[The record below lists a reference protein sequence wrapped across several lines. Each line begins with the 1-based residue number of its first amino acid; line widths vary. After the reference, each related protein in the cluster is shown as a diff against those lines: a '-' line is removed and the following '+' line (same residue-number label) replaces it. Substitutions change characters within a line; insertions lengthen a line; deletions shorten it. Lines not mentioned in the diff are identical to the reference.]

1 MFPFTRF
8 KFTARCSAVFI
19 VAAGEFLSGLDSKPA
34 VVSEGC
40 SVQALRQK
48 ERISVLPRVRMRS
61 CCCFVLPLAV
71 PRLGKVRVLS
81 QLKETAPKG
90 EAAKKTLQK
99 APPAFL
105 PVLVPAPRLP
115 AVLGARCAARVPRAH
130 WRGAGTPGTGPFSAS
145 GVQRRQCPKWKRFK
159 QPTGRLSSSR
169 WGLEEKGLWLSSDS
183 PSSRG
188 PERSP
193 APGSKRWGNLS
204 PSPAWCSDPCRN
216 CSARGMMNN
225 CTKKKHGRVTHK
237 PPRTPKNKRGSVG
250 AALGSQCPVRRQRMG
265 RKSPW
270 GPGWGL
276 RGGTG
281 AGRRLWDRASQSQ
294 TRSVW
299 GCQAEA
305 DTGLFWDWLFPLSG
319 LWHGA
324 PWRQSAT

>member
-1 MFPFTRF
+1 MLLRPAAGGAEAGEGACSQPAEGNGSEGRSCKENFAESSSCFSPSPR
-8 KFTARCSAVFI
+8 AGPLPPRGAGSAVM
-19 VAAGEFLSGLDSKPA
+19 
-34 VVSEGC
+34 C
-40 SVQALRQK
+40 
-48 ERISVLPRVRMRS
+48 RV
-61 CCCFVLPLAV
+61 C
-71 PRLGKVRVLS
+71 
-81 QLKETAPKG
+81 
-90 EAAKKTLQK
+90 
-99 APPAFL
+99 
-105 PVLVPAPRLP
+105 
-115 AVLGARCAARVPRAH
+115 AR
-130 WRGAGTPGTGPFSAS
+130 RGAGTPGTGPFSAS
-145 GVQRRQCPKWKRFK
+145 GVQRKQCPKWKRFK
-159 QPTGRLSSSR
+159 QPTGHLSSSR
-169 WGLEEKGLWLSSDS
+169 WGLEEKGLWLSSAS
-183 PSSRG
+183 LSSRG

-216 CSARGMMNN
+216 CSARGTMNN

-250 AALGSQCPVRRQRMG
+250 AALGSQCPARRQRMG

-281 AGRRLWDRASQSQ
+281 AGRRLWDRASRSQ

>member
-1 MFPFTRF
+1 MY
-8 KFTARCSAVFI
+8 
-19 VAAGEFLSGLDSKPA
+19 
-34 VVSEGC
+34 
-40 SVQALRQK
+40 
-48 ERISVLPRVRMRS
+48 RVR
-61 CCCFVLPLAV
+61 
-71 PRLGKVRVLS
+71 
-81 QLKETAPKG
+81 
-90 EAAKKTLQK
+90 
-99 APPAFL
+99 
-105 PVLVPAPRLP
+105 
-115 AVLGARCAARVPRAH
+115 AR
-130 WRGAGTPGTGPFSAS
+130 RGDGTPGTEPFSAS
-145 GVQRRQCPKWKRFK
+145 GVQRKQCPKWERFK
-159 QPTGRLSSSR
+159 QPTGHLSSAC
-169 WGLEEKGLWLSSDS
+169 WGLEEKGFWLSSAS

-193 APGSKRWGNLS
+193 APGSERWGKSS

-216 CSARGMMNN
+216 CSARGTMNN
-225 CTKKKHGRVTHK
+225 CTKKNHRRVTHK

-250 AALGSQCPVRRQRMG
+250 AALGSQCPARRQRMG

-281 AGRRLWDRASQSQ
+281 AGRRLWDRASRSQ

-324 PWRQSAT
+324 PWRQSATLALPLGFAKSTRAAPPRPGLSPKGSGSGSPLHLPSPCPVSRLRVIFFKKQSNKTG